1 MFDNIELSLVWYTI
15 ILVSNPVNDR
25 SPAIIASDRLNYH
38 RFDSD
43 IINTTKLSH
52 AIKIKTVDAKHCQML
67 QVCTSRLTQIYTHA
81 RI

>member
-1 MFDNIELSLVWYTI
+1 MFDNIELSLVWYTL
-15 ILVSNPVNDR
+15 ILVNNPVNDR

-52 AIKIKTVDAKHCQML
+52 AIKIKTVDAKNC
-67 QVCTSRLTQIYTHA
+67 
-81 RI
+81 

>member
-1 MFDNIELSLVWYTI
+1 MCDNVEFYLVWHTI
-15 ILVSNPVNDR
+15 ILLSNPVTDR

-52 AIKIKTVDAKHCQML
+52 AIKIKTVDAKHCQTL